1 MEPKRCSACGVIAT
15 CEGVTCPSCHQ
26 LRLRA
31 LTAEEQAAWRRH
43 EDLDE
48 ELRGRAV
55 GVQCELR

>member
-31 LTAEEQAAWRRH
+31 LTAEELRAWQRH

-48 ELRGRAV
+48 ETRARCV
-55 GVQCELR
+55 AVQCGLT